1 MSHHSDEVFP
11 TSDSFWEPG
20 NYKRTT
26 KRTEDGQRLC
36 NDLVSLIKERAQ
48 IEEQYAK
55 LLKQWSKRWQDAVDK
70 GPEYGTTA
78 SAWKGILSEAD
89 KKCDLHNAIKDKLN
103 GECVNDIK
111 NWQKEHYHKTLVH
124 LKEKKEFDDAFKKVN
139 FEVLFMLSGSNITFL
154 YRHKSPGQNY

>member
-1 MSHHSDEVFP
+1 MSHHSDEVLAA
-11 TSDSFWEPG
+11 SDSFWEPG

-48 IEEQYAK
+48 IEEHYAK
-55 LLKQWSKRWQDAVDK
+55 LLKTWSKKWQDALDK

-78 SAWKGILSEAD
+78 SAWKGILIEAE
-89 KKCDLHNAIKDKLN
+89 KKCDLHNDIKNKLN

-111 NWQKEHYHKTLVH
+111 NWQRDNYHKTLVH
-124 LKEKKEFDDAFKKVN
+124 LKEKKEFDDQFKKVC
-139 FEVLFMLSGSNITFL
+139 
-154 YRHKSPGQNY
+154 YRFF